1 MTFFFNF
8 SVETASTSLLHSV
21 MASQGP
27 NLTPTLQIYYRP
39 ELIKHISDWGVERLE
54 RDVSFYLNF

>member
-1 MTFFFNF
+1 
-8 SVETASTSLLHSV
+8 

-54 RDVSFYLNF
+54 RDVSFYLNFWAVDEKTNLFLAILDSKV

>member
-1 MTFFFNF
+1 
-8 SVETASTSLLHSV
+8 

-54 RDVSFYLNF
+54 RDVSFYWNFFSSMGEKTNLFRAFLDSKV